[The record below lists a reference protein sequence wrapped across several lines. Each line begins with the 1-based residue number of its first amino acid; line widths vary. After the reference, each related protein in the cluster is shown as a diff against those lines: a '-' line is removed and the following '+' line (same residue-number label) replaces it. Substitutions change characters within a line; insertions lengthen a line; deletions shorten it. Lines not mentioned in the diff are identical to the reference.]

1 MIGVEALLV
10 LAMVIGAS
18 AAIYFFARPRRTVST
33 VASLRKE
40 LQHLTHDPA
49 AGARLIDAEQRR
61 SPDATELELLRKV
74 VNRLKHERRR

>member
-1 MIGVEALLV
+1 MGTEALLV
-10 LAMVIGAS
+10 LAAVIGAS
-18 AAIYFFARPRRTVST
+18 AAIYYFSRPRKKVVD

-40 LQHLTHDPA
+40 LAHLTHDRDA
-49 AGARLIDAEQRR
+49 AERLVESERKK